1 MSEVISTVEG
11 KVGEILALRE
21 DEEAIR
27 DKYIVENITRIAD
40 GIKVRVV
47 GDKIPQEYLVK
58 KDNLNLEDVY
68 LFYTKNVQNGIDKAI
83 ISDKI

>member
-1 MSEVISTVEG
+1 M
-11 KVGEILALRE
+11 
-21 DEEAIR
+21 
-27 DKYIVENITRIAD
+27 RIAD

-68 LFYTKNVQNGIDKAI
+68 LFYTR
-83 ISDKI
+83 

>member
-1 MSEVISTVEG
+1 
-11 KVGEILALRE
+11 
-21 DEEAIR
+21 
-27 DKYIVENITRIAD
+27 
-40 GIKVRVV
+40 V